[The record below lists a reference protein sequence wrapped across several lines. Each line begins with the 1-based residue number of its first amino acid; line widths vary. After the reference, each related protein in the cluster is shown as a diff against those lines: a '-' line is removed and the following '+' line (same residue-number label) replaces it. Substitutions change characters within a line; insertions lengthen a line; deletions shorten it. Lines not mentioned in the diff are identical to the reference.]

1 MNNTNKMKINKVVKE
16 IRKLFL
22 LLCVSESVMNSSFIS
37 FETSIFIYSHL
48 HYEKE
53 RN

>member
-1 MNNTNKMKINKVVKE
+1 MNNINKMKVNKVVID

-22 LLCVSESVMNSSFIS
+22 LLCVSESGMNSSFI
-37 FETSIFIYSHL
+37 FLETTIFIYSHL
-48 HYEKE
+48 NYEKE

>member
-1 MNNTNKMKINKVVKE
+1 MNNINKMKINKVVKE

-22 LLCVSESVMNSSFIS
+22 LLRVSESGMNSSLIS
-37 FETSIFIYSHL
+37 LETTIFIYSHL
-48 HYEKE
+48 NYEKE